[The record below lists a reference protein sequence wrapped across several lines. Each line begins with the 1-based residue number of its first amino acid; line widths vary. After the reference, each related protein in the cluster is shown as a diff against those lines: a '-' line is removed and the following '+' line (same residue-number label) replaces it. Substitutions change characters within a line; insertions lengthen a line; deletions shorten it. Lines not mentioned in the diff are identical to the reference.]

1 MVVSENNE
9 NTLSRVVGFFGTVC
23 GSQMIEAAEQ
33 LTWFCFGIFGGLP
46 LVVALTVWQGVKQVI
61 NEGSTLGD

>member
-1 MVVSENNE
+1 
-9 NTLSRVVGFFGTVC
+9 
-23 GSQMIEAAEQ
+23 MIEAAEQ

-46 LVVALTVWQGVKQVI
+46 LVVALTVWQGVRQVI